1 MCILCS
7 TFIIIYYNIL
17 YFFRSAMTDA
27 DPGSRPTHSI
37 SDSDSDSEPDPLP
50 SRPAAS
56 SVPTTS
62 HKIPTSSH
70 TSCATKTKLQRQES
84 IPKPAAKTRVGTSAG
99 NSTTVP
105 TVGPA
110 TSCQGSCSSA
120 MPRVTSLPS
129 SQSSTDSLRSAS
141 EDVAH
146 FVLHPG
152 SFEVVLCVDNR
163 EFYGRWV
170 SRVLCVVCLF
180 VARISF

>member
-1 MCILCS
+1 MCILCR

-17 YFFRSAMTDA
+17 YFFRSAMMDA

-37 SDSDSDSEPDPLP
+37 SDSESDPDPLP

-56 SVPTTS
+56 SAPTTS
-62 HKIPTSSH
+62 HKIPPSSH
-70 TSCATKTKLQRQES
+70 TSCAAETKLQRPGS
-84 IPKPAAKTRVGTSAG
+84 VPKPAAKTRVGTSTG
-99 NSTTVP
+99 SSTTMP

-110 TSCQGSCSSA
+110 TSSQGSCSSV

-129 SQSSTDSLRSAS
+129 SQSSTDSVKSAS

-170 SRVLCVVCLF
+170 SRVLCVVFLF
-180 VARISF
+180 NNNK